1 MSTIVPGVV
10 KAIEKIRGTFDRCA
24 VEAEPDGSGGA
35 IVVVR
40 GISMGCPYV
49 QAEVWIGFQITF
61 QYPYAD
67 VYPHF
72 TNADLARSDA
82 AGLGGGFGTA
92 TFRGQPAIQIS
103 RRSNRLNPETD
114 TAALKLL
121 KVIRWMKRPTA

>member
-1 MSTIVPGVV
+1 MSTIVPGVA
-10 KAIEKIRGTFDRCA
+10 KAIEEIRHTFDPCP
-24 VEAEPDGSGGA
+24 VEAEPDADGGA
-35 IVVVR
+35 TVVVR
-40 GISMGCPYV
+40 DIPMGSPYT
-49 QAEVWIGFQITF
+49 QARVWIGFQITF

-72 TNADLARSDA
+72 TNAALSRSDG

-92 TFRGQPAIQIS
+92 TFCGQPAIQIS

-121 KVIRWMKRPTA
+121 KVIRWMKKPT

>member
-1 MSTIVPGVV
+1 MSSIVPGVAT
-10 KAIEKIRGTFDRCA
+10 AIEEIRCTFDRCV
-24 VEAEPDGSGGA
+24 VEAEPDGSGGT

-40 GISMGCPYV
+40 DIPMDFPYV
-49 QAEVWIGFQITF
+49 QAQVWIGFQITF

-72 TNADLARSDA
+72 TNADLARSDGG
-82 AGLGGGFGTA
+82 GLGGGFGA
-92 TFRGQPAIQIS
+92 AKFQGQPAIQVS

-121 KVIRWMKRPTA
+121 KVIRWMKRSR